1 MNRLALVIG
10 SLLPDIIDKPIYLL
24 GLGNGRFISHS
35 LFFISLVFLAVVI
48 ISKSNYKVSIPFLIG
63 MGLHLILDL
72 PDVPWFFPFIAY
84 ESVIVEEPILYWF
97 KVLFTDPLVITTEL
111 LGISFCI
118 IILINNKLYHLNDI
132 IYYLKGYFEDSKEEI
147 IEY

>member
-1 MNRLALVIG
+1 
-10 SLLPDIIDKPIYLL
+10 
-24 GLGNGRFISHS
+24 
-35 LFFISLVFLAVVI
+35 
-48 ISKSNYKVSIPFLIG
+48 

-72 PDVPWFFPFIAY
+72 PDVPWFFPFVAY
-84 ESVIVEEPILYWF
+84 KSVTVEEPILYWF
-97 KVLFTDPLVITTEL
+97 TALFTDPLVITTEL

-132 IYYLKGYFEDSKEEI
+132 IYYLKGYFEDLKEEI